1 MTKGRMDNSFR
12 GRVGLREDFLS
23 SGVDLA
29 TLSAHGKV
37 PVEREELILWL
48 LIFTPGY
55 KQQFLIQI
63 HAVLLC

>member
-1 MTKGRMDNSFR
+1 MAEGRMDDSFP
-12 GRVGLREDFLS
+12 GRVGLREGFLS

-29 TLSAHGKV
+29 TLSANGNV
-37 PVEREELILWL
+37 LVEREELILWL

-63 HAVLLC
+63 NAVLLC